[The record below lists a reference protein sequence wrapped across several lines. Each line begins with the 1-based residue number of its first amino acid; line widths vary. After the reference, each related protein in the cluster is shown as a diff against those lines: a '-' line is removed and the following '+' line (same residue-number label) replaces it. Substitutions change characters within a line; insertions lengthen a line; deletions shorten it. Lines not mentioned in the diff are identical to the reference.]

1 MAVDLRR
8 GAGLARS
15 SRGVGDL
22 GAGAGL
28 MKAQEDTG
36 NRKRQIISNIGERK
50 IKHKRSLRD
59 EERQSH
65 VPRGDHVINW
75 QQAACG
81 SWS

>member
-1 MAVDLRR
+1 MDLRR

-28 MKAQEDTG
+28 VKSQEDTG
-36 NRKRQIISNIGERK
+36 NRRRQIINNTGERK
-50 IKHKRSLRD
+50 IQHKRSSRD
-59 EERQSH
+59 YKQQSH

-81 SWS
+81 SRS